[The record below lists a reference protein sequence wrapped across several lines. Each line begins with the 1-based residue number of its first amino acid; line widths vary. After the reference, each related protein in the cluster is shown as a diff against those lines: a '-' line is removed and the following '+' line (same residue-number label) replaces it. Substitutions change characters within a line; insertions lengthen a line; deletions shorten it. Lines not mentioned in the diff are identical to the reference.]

1 MKFLRLHGRP
11 SLVNY
16 AYSFEEYNFIN
27 TKAVVRVSSFRMG
40 YLLVVLAVVLV
51 PIVAQTPTCRSA
63 ISQRID
69 DLNNAVFNLNARL
82 LVLVPS
88 R

>member
-1 MKFLRLHGRP
+1 
-11 SLVNY
+11 
-16 AYSFEEYNFIN
+16 
-27 TKAVVRVSSFRMG
+27 MG

-51 PIVAQTPTCRSA
+51 HYSGSDNPTCRSA

-82 LVLVPS
+82 LKLETQERACARATVAEGLPLS
-88 R
+88 LIINKD